1 MTFVLWPLYVLGFWS
16 SVYVCVSIFSNKTK
30 KKKKKKY
37 FKIPLRKSKRA
48 ASVNRYL
55 KLSLHFHFETRPG

>member
-1 MTFVLWPLYVLGFWS
+1 MTFVLWPPYVLDFWS
-16 SVYVCVSIFSNKTK
+16 SVYVCVSIFSNKMK
-30 KKKKKKY
+30 KRKEKKY
-37 FKIPLRKSKRA
+37 SKIPLRKSKRA